1 VLAQEAPDGPD
12 VFIADAQRYRRELL
26 AHCYRMTGS
35 LHDAEDLVQ
44 ETYLRAWKAYDRF
57 EGKSSVRTWLHRIAT
72 NTCLTALEARK
83 RRPLPTG
90 LGAPDSDPTAELES
104 RPEVPWLEPLP
115 DHDDSADPSNVVG
128 TRESV
133 RLAFIAALQHLSPR
147 QRAVLVLRDVLQ
159 WKAAEVADAVGAST
173 AAVNSLLQRA
183 RAQLDSVGPSV
194 DDVVAAPDSP
204 EARQLLARYIAAFE
218 DYDIDTLETMFTAD
232 AIWEMPPF
240 TGWYRGPRTIGTLI
254 HHNCPAE
261 KAGDMRLLPVSA
273 NGQPGAAMYMRN
285 PQTGRHE
292 PFQLHVLD
300 VVPAGISHVV
310 AFLDTTVFPKFGLP
324 EQL

>member
-83 RRPLPTG
+83 RRPLPSG

>member
-1 VLAQEAPDGPD
+1 MLAQEAPDGPD